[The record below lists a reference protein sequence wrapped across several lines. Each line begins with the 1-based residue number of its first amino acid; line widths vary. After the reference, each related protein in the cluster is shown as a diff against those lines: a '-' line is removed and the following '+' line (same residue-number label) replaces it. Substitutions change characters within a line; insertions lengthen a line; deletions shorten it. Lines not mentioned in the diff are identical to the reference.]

1 MLPLIIRIIYSALE
15 TNDIR
20 TAIISLLKLYSKN
33 QSLKSVLDSENVSE
47 EELGQ
52 PYSTFNPNIIKKL
65 LSILKPSELTEL
77 KTQLDKIRNLP
88 QTFKNAI
95 KPNEISTIN
104 GYVNKVKKIS
114 NLFKDSNNKEI
125 QSNEEDKKNINDKDD
140 KGWVILSSSW
150 FKKGL
155 FYKSNQSLKVGILQ
169 GLFQSDTSKNK
180 RWYGPYTYPNVPEET
195 WNLMKVQKGK
205 NGNGAGTIFWRYF
218 LRSFLPSQIRKY
230 VKKQLKE
237 QKGITKGKQRYNIIK
252 STNINVLKT
261 TAFINRLERGFFK
274 LKEFKTLPKTE
285 LGSRAWRV
293 ERKEYLTFHKNNNLN
308 KNIGI
313 SIYKN
318 KNTYKKYSIN
328 SKRK

>member
-20 TAIISLLKLYSKN
+20 TAIITLLKLYSKN

-47 EELGQ
+47 EELDQ

-65 LSILKPSELTEL
+65 ISILKPSELTEL
-77 KTQLDKIRNLP
+77 KTQLDKLI
-88 QTFKNAI
+88 FK
-95 KPNEISTIN
+95 PIN
-104 GYVNKVKKIS
+104 KIN
-114 NLFKDSNNKEI
+114 NLFKDNDNKESE
-125 QSNEEDKKNINDKDD
+125 SNDEDNKDD

-155 FYKSNQSLKVGILQ
+155 FYKSNQSLKVGVLQ

-180 RWYGPYTYPNVPEET
+180 RWYGVYTYPNVPEET
-195 WNLMKVQKGK
+195 WNLMKIQKGK
-205 NGNGAGTIFWRYF
+205 NGTGAGTIFWKYF
-218 LRSFLPSQIRKY
+218 LRGFLPSQIRSY
-230 VKKQLKE
+230 VKKKLKE
-237 QKGITKGKQRYNIIK
+237 QKGITKGKQRYNVIK

-261 TAFINRLERGFFK
+261 TAFINRLEHGFFK

-293 ERKEYLTFHKNNNLN
+293 ERKEYLTFNKTNNLN

-318 KNTYKKYSIN
+318 KSKYKTWK
-328 SKRK
+328 

>member
-33 QSLKSVLDSENVSE
+33 QSLKSVLDSENVNE
-47 EELGQ
+47 EELDQ

-65 LSILKPSELTEL
+65 ISILKPSELTEL
-77 KTQLDKIRNLP
+77 KTQLDKLV
-88 QTFKNAI
+88 FKPI
-95 KPNEISTIN
+95 
-104 GYVNKVKKIS
+104 KKI
-114 NLFKDSNNKEI
+114 NKLFKDNDNKESE
-125 QSNEEDKKNINDKDD
+125 SNEEDNKDD
-140 KGWVILSSSW
+140 KGWIILSSSW

-155 FYKSNQSLKVGILQ
+155 FYKSNQSLKFGVLQ

-180 RWYGPYTYPNVPEET
+180 RWYGVYTYPNVPEET
-195 WNLMKVQKGK
+195 WNLMKAAKGK

-218 LRSFLPSQIRKY
+218 LRGFLPSQIRSY

-237 QKGITKGKQRYNIIK
+237 QKGISKGKQRYNIIK

-261 TAFINRLERGFFK
+261 TAFINKLERGFFK

-293 ERKEYLTFHKNNNLN
+293 ERKEYLTFHKTNNLN

-318 KNTYKKYSIN
+318 KSKYKTWK
-328 SKRK
+328 

>member
-20 TAIISLLKLYSKN
+20 TAIVSLLKLYSKN
-33 QSLKSVLDSENVSE
+33 QSLKSVLDSENISD
-47 EELGQ
+47 EELDQ

-65 LSILKPSELTEL
+65 ISIMKPSELTEL
-77 KTQLDKIRNLP
+77 KTQLDKLI
-88 QTFKNAI
+88 FKPI
-95 KPNEISTIN
+95 KK
-104 GYVNKVKKIS
+104 VN
-114 NLFKDSNNKEI
+114 NLFKK
-125 QSNEEDKKNINDKDD
+125 DKKDINDKDIEQAKKDD

-155 FYKSNQSLKVGILQ
+155 FYKSNQSLKVGVLQ

-180 RWYGPYTYPNVPEET
+180 RWYGVYTYPNVPEET
-195 WNLMKVQKGK
+195 WNLIKVQKGK

-218 LRSFLPSQIRKY
+218 LRGFLPSQIRLY

-237 QKGITKGKQRYNIIK
+237 QKGISKGKQRYNIIK

-285 LGSRAWRV
+285 LGSRAWRI
-293 ERKEYLTFHKNNNLN
+293 ERKEYLTFHKTNNLN

-318 KNTYKKYSIN
+318 KSKYKTWK
-328 SKRK
+328 

>member
-65 LSILKPSELTEL
+65 LSILKPNELTEL
-77 KTQLDKIRNLP
+77 KTQLDKLV
-88 QTFKNAI
+88 FKPI
-95 KPNEISTIN
+95 KK
-104 GYVNKVKKIS
+104 VN
-114 NLFKDSNNKEI
+114 NLFK
-125 QSNEEDKKNINDKDD
+125 EDKKDINGKNIEKDNKDD

-180 RWYGPYTYPNVPEET
+180 RWYGVYTYPNVPEET

-218 LRSFLPSQIRKY
+218 LRSWLPSQIRKY

-237 QKGITKGKQRYNIIK
+237 QKSITKGRK
-252 STNINVLKT
+252 SYYILQAKNINVLKT
-261 TAFINRLERGFFK
+261 TAFINKLERGFFK

-285 LGSRAWRV
+285 LGSRAWKV
-293 ERKEYLTFHKNNNLN
+293 ERKEYLTFHKTNNLN

-318 KNTYKKYSIN
+318 KSKYKTWK
-328 SKRK
+328 